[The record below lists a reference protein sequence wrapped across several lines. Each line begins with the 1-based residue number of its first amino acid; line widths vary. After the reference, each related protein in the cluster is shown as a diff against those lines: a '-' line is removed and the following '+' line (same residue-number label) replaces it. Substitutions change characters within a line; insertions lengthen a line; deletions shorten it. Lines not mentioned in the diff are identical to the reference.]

1 MSNDNDIY
9 FLNFNDDISFLKK
22 YLDDNTISDIM
33 VNSDGNI
40 FIKIRGN
47 RMFAEKLSNN
57 TKVRQ
62 TIFSLA
68 TLQNIIIDKQLPIL
82 ETVIPNTKYRV
93 EALLPPITDGPV
105 LIIRKP
111 TTTLLRLE
119 NYLKDKR
126 MTEAQY
132 NDIID
137 IIKNK
142 YNILV
147 AGGTGSGK
155 TTFVNTLLHELSY
168 IDPECRLF
176 IVEDTPELNIV
187 NKDYVSVVTLPE
199 NSINM
204 LRVALR
210 SNPDRIIFGELR
222 HGDVA
227 VELLKAFN
235 SGHPGGITTIHANT
249 NTCDGVLYR
258 LYSLISEVNNNIT
271 IDDIKTY
278 IDVAITIDVKKNFG
292 PFISNIFHF
301 N

>member
-1 MSNDNDIY
+1 MSNNNDIFY
-9 FLNFNDDISFLKK
+9 LNFNDDIAFLKK

-47 RMFAEKLSNN
+47 RIFAEKLPN
-57 TKVRQ
+57 TIKVRQ

-119 NYLKDKR
+119 NYLNDKR
-126 MTEAQY
+126 ITESQY

-168 IDPECRLF
+168 IDPQCRLF

-199 NSINM
+199 NSIYM

-249 NTCDGVLYR
+249 STCDGVLYR
-258 LYSLISEVNNNIT
+258 IYSLISEVNNNIT

-301 N
+301 K